1 MMNYKGMTI
10 IGWNYYNPNY
20 SSDSGTQNNRI
31 YVYPRILKK
40 SNNIYEPIVD
50 AEEDFPSQGRIEV
63 KLTGGYLAEEIYND
77 LREIVEVHITNELE
91 YNPDVNNNYS
101 ARLNPR
107 LGRDKSDIWVEKF
120 SGKGFAQIIPA
131 NNWEAICSERK
142 IPYIGRVY
150 TNEILVED
158 NEKIYGPFDYDKKDD
173 YIILTGRRENNYF
186 VAEYSEEEL
195 KNSIYEINNK
205 PEGIDATNEDIRLVL
220 KNEIEALFDNETKID
235 WIDDTKLI
243 EYLGNILKKQ
253 KSNTKDEI
261 RRIKE
266 NLDELV
272 EESSEMILNGDRRE
286 RIFHLLGM
294 QEEHDELVRSIVN
307 VAMEDGALTSKIVEY
322 ISENHFEIIE
332 KNSAEFAAYKKKIE
346 TLHIEEDS
354 LNKSIEQAKDNLGEL
369 EEQAR
374 KNQGQVLENINKQIE
389 DAESERTKLVEEID
403 KKRKEANLLGEIEE
417 LQNRINE
424 LNEEA
429 RNAKAMKEVRENDLN
444 ETKRKQDDLDKD
456 LKEIIKNFNDGTTTV
471 VSKLEKDFMAKVLR
485 EISSVDESNI
495 KAFDESLIYTEPM
508 TGENII
514 NLVQSVLINKAGR
527 NVSYNDVV
535 NYLTC
540 IGQGF
545 ITTFAGLPGT
555 GKTSLCTLIAK
566 ALGLARTDENKR
578 YVEVSVERGWTSIK
592 DFIGYYNPLTKQLE
606 KSNSEVFDAFYRMDM
621 EKVAQRKA
629 PMLVLLDEANL
640 SPIEHYWASF
650 IKNCDLDSSVERKMY
665 LGGNINWDISDALR
679 FVATVNF
686 DHTTEELSPRFLDR
700 SWVIVLEPGA
710 VDDDSFENINI
721 ENAEYMVDYKDF
733 QEAFVD
739 IEDELV
745 IDESI
750 MNKWK
755 NIKNIFKECNM
766 TIMPRNVKMVLEYC
780 KIACK
785 YMQKDT
791 PETRYAPLD
800 YAIAQK
806 ILPTLNG
813 AGDEYNLLFEKLQ
826 EECGND
832 SMPLCSKIIERMK
845 KKASENMGYYQFFA
859 M

>member
-1 MMNYKGMTI
+1 M
-10 IGWNYYNPNY
+10 
-20 SSDSGTQNNRI
+20 
-31 YVYPRILKK
+31 
-40 SNNIYEPIVD
+40 
-50 AEEDFPSQGRIEV
+50 
-63 KLTGGYLAEEIYND
+63 
-77 LREIVEVHITNELE
+77 
-91 YNPDVNNNYS
+91 
-101 ARLNPR
+101 RLM
-107 LGRDKSDIWVEKF
+107 I
-120 SGKGFAQIIPA
+120 
-131 NNWEAICSERK
+131 
-142 IPYIGRVY
+142 
-150 TNEILVED
+150 
-158 NEKIYGPFDYDKKDD
+158 
-173 YIILTGRRENNYF
+173 
-186 VAEYSEEEL
+186 
-195 KNSIYEINNK
+195 K
-205 PEGIDATNEDIRLVL
+205 PEGIDAINDDVKLIL
-220 KNEIEALFDNETKID
+220 KSDVETLFDSEKKID

-243 EYLGNILKKQ
+243 EYLGSVLKKQ
-253 KSNTKDEI
+253 KTNTKDEI

-266 NLDELV
+266 NLNELV
-272 EESSEMILNGDRRE
+272 AENSEMLLNGKRKE
-286 RIFHLLGM
+286 RIVHLLSM

-307 VAMEDGALTSKIVEY
+307 VAMEDDTLTSEIVEY
-322 ISENHFEIIE
+322 ISKNHFDVIE
-332 KNSAEFAAYKKKIE
+332 KNSTELQEYKEKIGALQAE
-346 TLHIEEDS
+346 EEA
-354 LNKSIEQAKDNLGEL
+354 LNKGIEQAKNNLGEL

-374 KNQGQVLENINKQIE
+374 RNQGQALEVIKKQIE
-389 DAESERTKLVEEID
+389 DAESEKQRLVEEVER
-403 KKRKEANLLGEIEE
+403 KRKETDLLDDIEE
-417 LQNRINE
+417 LQNQISE
-424 LNEEA
+424 LKEKA
-429 RNAKAMKEVRENDLN
+429 REAKAEKEVRENDLQ
-444 ETKRKQDDLDKD
+444 ETKRKQDDLDSE
-456 LKEIIKNFNDGTTTV
+456 LKEIIKHFNDGTTTV

-485 EISSVDESNI
+485 EISSEDENNI
-495 KAFDESLIYTEPM
+495 ISFDESLICPEKM
-508 TGENII
+508 TGQDII
-514 NLVQSVLINKAGR
+514 ELVQNILVNKAGR

-566 ALGLARTDENKR
+566 ALGLARIDENKR
-578 YVEVSVERGWTSIK
+578 YVEISVERGWTSIK
-592 DFIGYYNPLTKQLE
+592 DYIGYYNPLTKQLE
-606 KSNSEVFDAFYRMDM
+606 KSNSEIFDVFYHMNM
-621 EKVAQRKA
+621 EKREENIA

-650 IKNCDLDSSVERKMY
+650 IKNCDSDSTVERKLY
-665 LGGNINWDISDALR
+665 LGGNISWDISEALR

-700 SWVIVLEPGA
+700 SWVIVLEPGM
-710 VDDDSFENINI
+710 VDDDSFENTDIDNS
-721 ENAEYMVDYKDF
+721 EYMVSYNDF
-733 QEAFVD
+733 KQEFVD
-739 IEDELV
+739 INDELT

-766 TIMPRNVKMVLEYC
+766 CIMPRNVKMVLDYC

-813 AGDEYNLLFEKLQ
+813 VGEDYNLLFDKLQ

-832 SMPLCSKIIERMK
+832 NMPLCSKIIDRMK

>member
-1 MMNYKGMTI
+1 MSYRGMTI

-20 SSDSGTQNNRI
+20 FSDSGSQNNRI
-31 YVYPRILKK
+31 YVYPRIIKK
-40 SNNIYEPIVD
+40 SNNVYESILD

-63 KLTGGYLAEEIYND
+63 KLTGGYSAEEIYD
-77 LREIVEVHITNELE
+77 DFREIVEVHITNELE
-91 YNPDVNNNYS
+91 YNPEANNNYS

-120 SGKGFAQIIPA
+120 SGKEFAQIISA
-131 NNWEAICSERK
+131 NNWEVICNERK
-142 IPYIGRVY
+142 ISYVGRVY

-158 NEKIYGPFDYDKKDD
+158 NGKLYGPFDYDKKDD
-173 YIILTGRRENNYF
+173 YIILTGRRENNYL
-186 VAEYSEEEL
+186 VAEYSEEKL
-195 KNSIYEINNK
+195 KNSIYEISDK
-205 PEGIDATNEDIRLVL
+205 PEGIDSINESIKLIL
-220 KNEIEALFDNETKID
+220 KSEVKSLFDTQKKID
-235 WIDDTKLI
+235 WIDDDKLI
-243 EYLGNILKKQ
+243 EYLGNVLKRQ

-272 EESSEMILNGDRRE
+272 TENSEMLLEGERKE

-294 QEEHDELVRSIVN
+294 QEEHDELVRLIVN
-307 VAMEDGALTSKIVEY
+307 AAMEDDTLTSEIVDY
-322 ISENHFEIIE
+322 ISKNHFDIIE
-332 KNSAEFAAYKKKIE
+332 KNSTELEEYKKKIE
-346 TLHIEEDS
+346 ALQVEEES
-354 LNKSIEQAKDNLGEL
+354 LNRGIEQAKDNLGEL

-374 KNQGQVLENINKQIE
+374 KNQGQELELIKEQIE
-389 DAESERTKLVEEID
+389 EAEAEKQKLTEEIER
-403 KKRKEANLLGEIEE
+403 KRKETNLLDDIEGLRNKISE
-417 LQNRINE
+417 LK
-424 LNEEA
+424 EEA
-429 RNAKAMKEVRENDLN
+429 RAAKATKEVRENDLN
-444 ETKRKQDDLDKD
+444 ETKRKQEDLDKE

-485 EISSVDESNI
+485 EISSEDKTNI
-495 KAFDESLIYTEPM
+495 ISFDESLIYAESM
-508 TGENII
+508 TGENLIDR
-514 NLVQSVLINKAGR
+514 VQNVLINKAGR

-566 ALGLARTDENKR
+566 ALGLARIDGNKR
-578 YVEVSVERGWTSIK
+578 YIEISVERGWTSIK
-592 DFIGYYNPLTKQLE
+592 DYIGYYNPLTKQLE
-606 KSNSEVFDAFYRMDM
+606 KSNSEIFDAFYRMNI
-621 EKVAQRKA
+621 EKERESKKA
-629 PMLVLLDEANL
+629 PMMVLLDEANL

-650 IKNCDLDSSVERKMY
+650 IKNCDSDSTVERKLY
-665 LGGNINWDISDALR
+665 LGGNVNWNISEALR

-700 SWVIVLEPGA
+700 SWVIVLEPGM
-710 VDDDSFENINI
+710 VDDDSFENADIGNS
-721 ENAEYMVDYKDF
+721 EYMVNYDDF
-733 QEAFVD
+733 KHAFVD
-739 IEDELV
+739 VNEELV

-755 NIKNIFKECNM
+755 NIKGIFKECNM
-766 TIMPRNVKMVLEYC
+766 YIMPRNVKMVLEYC

-785 YMQKDT
+785 YMQMDT

-813 AGDEYNLLFEKLQ
+813 TGEGYNLLFDKLQ

-832 SMPLCSKIIERMK
+832 NMPLCNKIIERMK

>member
-1 MMNYKGMTI
+1 MSYRGMTI

-20 SSDSGTQNNRI
+20 FSDSGTLNNRI
-31 YVYPRILKK
+31 YVYPRIIKK
-40 SNNIYEPIVD
+40 ASNIYEPILD
-50 AEEDFPSQGRIEV
+50 AESDFPMQGRIEV
-63 KLTGGYLAEEIYND
+63 RLTGGYLAEEIYD
-77 LREIVEVHITNELE
+77 DFREIVEVHITNELE
-91 YNPDVNNNYS
+91 YNPEANNNYS

-120 SGKGFAQIIPA
+120 SGKGFVQIIST
-131 NNWEAICSERK
+131 NNWDITHNERR
-142 IPYIGRVY
+142 ISYIGRVY
-150 TNEILVED
+150 TNEILVES
-158 NEKIYGPFDYDKKDD
+158 NGKIYGPFDYDKKDD
-173 YIILTGRRENNYF
+173 YIILTGRRENNYL
-186 VAEYSEEEL
+186 VAEYNEDVL
-195 KNSIYEINNK
+195 KKSIYEINNK
-205 PEGIDATNEDIRLVL
+205 PEGIDAINDDVKLIL
-220 KNEIEALFDNETKID
+220 KSDVETLFDSEKKID

-243 EYLGNILKKQ
+243 EYLGSVLKKQ
-253 KSNTKDEI
+253 KTNTKDEI

-266 NLDELV
+266 NLNELV
-272 EESSEMILNGDRRE
+272 AENSEMLLNGKRKE
-286 RIFHLLGM
+286 RIVHLLSM

-307 VAMEDGALTSKIVEY
+307 VAMEDDTLTSEIVEY
-322 ISENHFEIIE
+322 ISKNHFDVIE
-332 KNSAEFAAYKKKIE
+332 KNSTELQEYKEKIGALQAE
-346 TLHIEEDS
+346 EEA
-354 LNKSIEQAKDNLGEL
+354 LNKGIEQAKNNLGEL

-374 KNQGQVLENINKQIE
+374 RNQGQALEVIKKQIE
-389 DAESERTKLVEEID
+389 DAESEKQRLVEEVER
-403 KKRKEANLLGEIEE
+403 KRKETDLLDDIEE
-417 LQNRINE
+417 LQNQISE
-424 LNEEA
+424 LKEKA
-429 RNAKAMKEVRENDLN
+429 REAKAEKEVRENDLQ
-444 ETKRKQDDLDKD
+444 ETKRKQDDLDSE
-456 LKEIIKNFNDGTTTV
+456 LKEIIKHFNDGTTTV
-471 VSKLEKDFMAKVLR
+471 VSKLEKDFIAKVLR
-485 EISSVDESNI
+485 EISSEDENNI
-495 KAFDESLIYTEPM
+495 ISFDESLICPEKM
-508 TGENII
+508 TGQDII
-514 NLVQSVLINKAGR
+514 ELVQNILVNKAGR

-566 ALGLARTDENKR
+566 ALGLARIDENKR
-578 YVEVSVERGWTSIK
+578 YVEISVERGWTSIK
-592 DFIGYYNPLTKQLE
+592 DYIGYYNPLTKQLE
-606 KSNSEVFDAFYRMDM
+606 KSNSEIFDVFYHMNM
-621 EKVAQRKA
+621 EKREENIA

-650 IKNCDLDSSVERKMY
+650 IKNCDSDSTVERKLY
-665 LGGNINWDISDALR
+665 LGGNISWDISEALR

-700 SWVIVLEPGA
+700 SWVIVLEPGM
-710 VDDDSFENINI
+710 VDDDSFENTDIDNS
-721 ENAEYMVDYKDF
+721 EYMVSYNDF
-733 QEAFVD
+733 KQEFVD
-739 IEDELV
+739 INDELT

-766 TIMPRNVKMVLEYC
+766 CIMPRNVKMVLDYC

-813 AGDEYNLLFEKLQ
+813 VGEDYNLLFDKLQ

-832 SMPLCSKIIERMK
+832 NMPLCSKIIDRMK